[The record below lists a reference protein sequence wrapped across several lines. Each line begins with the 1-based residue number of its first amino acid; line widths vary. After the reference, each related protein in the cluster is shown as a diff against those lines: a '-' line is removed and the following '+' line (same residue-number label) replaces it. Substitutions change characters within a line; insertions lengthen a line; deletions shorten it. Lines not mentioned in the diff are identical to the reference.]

1 MKETILKDFIYDVVG
16 AIYKV
21 HHVLG
26 AGLNESIYQE
36 GLEIELQKQDIFYER
51 EKNVHPYYDGQLM
64 QSVFRLDFL
73 CFTQII
79 VECKAVSKLTNEHRA
94 QLFNYMRITHMPA
107 GILVNFSPSYMELE
121 RYLYNKETNEITTYN
136 GEVVV
141 L

>member
-1 MKETILKDFIYDVVG
+1 MNDAILKNYIYDVVG

-21 HHVLG
+21 HDVLG

-36 GLEIELQKQDIFYER
+36 GLEIELQRQDIFYER
-51 EKNVHPYYDGQLM
+51 EKNVHPYYDGHLM
-64 QSVFRLDFL
+64 QSTFRLDFL
-73 CFTQII
+73 CLMNVI

-94 QLFNYMRITHMPA
+94 QLFNYMRITHIPA

-121 RYLYNKETNEITTYN
+121 RYLYNNETNEITTYN
-136 GEVVV
+136 GEVVG